1 MSASM
6 MSLREELEMEV
17 EAKEHQYA
25 QELAHFKNEL
35 SKVQQQNLDFWN
47 ERTLNEYEKFFEKF
61 TQNHL

>member
-1 MSASM
+1 
-6 MSLREELEMEV
+6 MEV

-35 SKVQQQNLDFWN
+35 SKGQQQNLDFWN